1 MLAALLC
8 NYPHAGRRATKWRN
22 KYGVFDSLEEARAAA
37 QDEVVEEVVE
47 IEETPGWFVYTP
59 ERPTKAEAP
68 IPRRQTDDAAL
79 FFILANL

>member
-1 MLAALLC
+1 M
-8 NYPHAGRRATKWRN
+8 RI
-22 KYGVFDSLEEARAAA
+22 
-37 QDEVVEEVVE
+37 EEVIE

-68 IPRRQTDDAAL
+68 ISRRQTDDAAL